1 MVTDAVWPSRLS
13 TVPPSPW
20 NTWTISKLSWLRSA
34 GDRASNSGLKPLK
47 STVRSRAGLVFSI
60 GIVASSA
67 STFWLP
73 TSWVRA
79 T

>member
-1 MVTDAVWPSRLS
+1 MAEQALEGTALALEDLDDLEAELVEVCR
-13 TVPPSPW
+13 
-20 NTWTISKLSWLRSA
+20 RQ
-34 GDRASNSGLKPLK
+34 ASNSGLKPLK

-73 TSWVRA
+73 TSWDRA
-79 T
+79 TYR